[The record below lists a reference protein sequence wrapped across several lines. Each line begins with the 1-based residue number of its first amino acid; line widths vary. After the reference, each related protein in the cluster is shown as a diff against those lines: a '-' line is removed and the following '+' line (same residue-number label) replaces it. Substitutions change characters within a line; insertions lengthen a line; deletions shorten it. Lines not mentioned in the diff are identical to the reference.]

1 MNTTQAGNDPTT
13 LAEAMSFVINSA
25 TENDLDNLWAAMRNR
40 RSALDSLRAADVSV
54 GDQVRLVGLSPKYLN
69 GLEGV
74 VETIDKNRCS
84 VRLSQLSTERMRIPG
99 RVRFHMSPDDHH
111 YLLAG
116 IPLSTCEV
124 VQDEAS

>member
-1 MNTTQAGNDPTT
+1 VA
-13 LAEAMSFVINSA
+13 V
-25 TENDLDNLWAAMRNR
+25 RNR
-40 RSALDSLRAADVSV
+40 QKALNSLRAADVSV

-74 VETIDKNRCS
+74 VKSFHNRERCN
-84 VRLSQLSTERMRIPG
+84 VRLSLLSTEHLRMAG

-116 IPLSTCEV
+116 IPLSACEV
-124 VQDEAS
+124 VQYEAS